1 MLLLERY
8 DSEKTLTR
16 VDTPVDLRKGTAME
30 NNTKEVR
37 YDEYCASCKHFK
49 DNEQVYEYDGPCN
62 ECLNTPVRL
71 NSSRPL
77 KWEEK

>member
-1 MLLLERY
+1 
-8 DSEKTLTR
+8 
-16 VDTPVDLRKGTAME
+16 ME

-37 YDEYCASCKHFK
+37 YDEYCASCKYFK
-49 DNEQVYEYDGPCN
+49 DNEKVYEYDGPCN